1 MFARFP
7 RPGWDSWGLD
17 TELPGVR
24 QRRWRANSYPD
35 APQAAE

>member
-17 TELPGVR
+17 AELPGVR
-24 QRRWRANSYPD
+24 RRRWRANSYPD
-35 APQAAE
+35 APEAAE